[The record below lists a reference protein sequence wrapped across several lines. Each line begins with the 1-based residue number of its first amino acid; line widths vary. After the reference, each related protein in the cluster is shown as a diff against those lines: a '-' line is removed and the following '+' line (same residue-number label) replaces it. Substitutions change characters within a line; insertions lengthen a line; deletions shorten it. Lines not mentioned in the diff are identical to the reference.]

1 MCGILGE
8 VNFSSSLIKQEK
20 FLRAS
25 NIINHRG
32 PDHKGHLSDEANYQ
46 FVFNRLSIL
55 DLSANGS
62 QPMVSG
68 CGRYICLLNGEIYN
82 HKTLRSELE
91 SNFKWR
97 GSSDTEVLVN
107 AWSLWGVE
115 CIQKID
121 GMFAFSIWDK
131 KLKKLYLVRDRIGE
145 KPLYYYI
152 DNKKIFFS
160 SRPLPILS
168 LVGDLSYNLD
178 SIQLYLDS
186 GYLPRN
192 KSIYKNIN
200 KLEPGKYLEFNQNSF
215 QIISYWNLND
225 YIPDYSSKKS
235 LLNYVDECDFLL
247 KDSIKNRLVSDKPL
261 GFFLSGGID
270 SSLIVA
276 IASKILSKDQINVFN
291 LGFSEKEF
299 DESKDANLLTDFLG
313 INIKKKVLNANDL
326 LKFLPNFYEKFDEP
340 FFDSSAFPLMALSE
354 FSKDVVDVVVTGDGG
369 DELFGGYN
377 YYSIIDF
384 ISNNKNIYNFAK
396 IFSKILPENI
406 FFTNKSRLSY
416 KLLKKDNLIEVF
428 SFIRS
433 IKKDFNEV
441 LLPEFKFS
449 NSLYNQFSKSNDSMD
464 KSLNYTD
471 RVMRLDI
478 LHTLNDDYLQK
489 SDLATMAY
497 SIESRSPFLS
507 KDIVEWSLQIPS
519 WFKTKNFKKK
529 IILRELAKKY
539 LPEQLINKKK
549 KGFEIPIKHWLRN
562 ELQLWAKDL
571 IDDSQCY
578 SNLPLDQKK
587 AKDIFNLHLSKKR
600 DCHPYLWSI
609 LMLLQFNKNKIS
621 KN

>member
-1 MCGILGE
+1 
-8 VNFSSSLIKQEK
+8 
-20 FLRAS
+20 
-25 NIINHRG
+25 
-32 PDHKGHLSDEANYQ
+32 
-46 FVFNRLSIL
+46 
-55 DLSANGS
+55 
-62 QPMVSG
+62 
-68 CGRYICLLNGEIYN
+68 
-82 HKTLRSELE
+82 
-91 SNFKWR
+91 
-97 GSSDTEVLVN
+97 
-107 AWSLWGVE
+107 
-115 CIQKID
+115 
-121 GMFAFSIWDK
+121 
-131 KLKKLYLVRDRIGE
+131 
-145 KPLYYYI
+145 
-152 DNKKIFFS
+152 
-160 SRPLPILS
+160 
-168 LVGDLSYNLD
+168 
-178 SIQLYLDS
+178 
-186 GYLPRN
+186 
-192 KSIYKNIN
+192 
-200 KLEPGKYLEFNQNSF
+200 
-215 QIISYWNLND
+215 
-225 YIPDYSSKKS
+225 
-235 LLNYVDECDFLL
+235 
-247 KDSIKNRLVSDKPL
+247 
-261 GFFLSGGID
+261 
-270 SSLIVA
+270 
-276 IASKILSKDQINVFN
+276 
-291 LGFSEKEF
+291 
-299 DESKDANLLTDFLG
+299 
-313 INIKKKVLNANDL
+313 
-326 LKFLPNFYEKFDEP
+326 
-340 FFDSSAFPLMALSE
+340 MALSE

-384 ISNNKNIYNFAK
+384 ISNNKNIYNFVK

-441 LLPEFKFS
+441 LLPEFKLS
-449 NSLYNQFSKSNDSMD
+449 NSLYNQFSKSNNSMD

-519 WFKTKNFKKK
+519 WFKIKSFKKK

-539 LPEQLINKKK
+539 LPEQLIKKRK

-562 ELQLWAKDL
+562 ELQPWAKDL

-587 AKDIFNLHLSKKR
+587 TNDIFNLHMSKKR
-600 DCHPYLWSI
+600 DCHPYLWAI

>member
-8 VNFSSSLIKQEK
+8 INFSNSLIKKDK
-20 FLRAS
+20 FLNAS

-32 PDHKGHLSDEANYQ
+32 PDHKGYSSDTVNYQ

-55 DLSANGS
+55 DLSINGS
-62 QPMVSG
+62 QPMVSS

-82 HKTLRSELE
+82 HKILKSELE
-91 SNFKWR
+91 NNFQWR
-97 GSSDTEVLVN
+97 GTSDTEVLLN
-107 AWSLWGVE
+107 AWSFWGAE
-115 CIQKID
+115 CIKKLD

-131 KLKKLYLVRDRIGE
+131 KLKKLYLARDRIGE
-145 KPLYYYI
+145 KPLYYYTS
-152 DNKKIFFS
+152 KGFLLFA
-160 SRPLPILS
+160 SRPSPILK
-168 LVGDLSYNLD
+168 LVGNLD
-178 SIQLYLDS
+178 YDLNSIQLYLSS

-192 KSIYKNIN
+192 KSIYNNVN
-200 KLEPGKYLEFNQNSF
+200 KLEPGKYLEFTENNC

-225 YIPDYSSKKS
+225 YVPDYSSKKS

-276 IASKILSKDQINVFN
+276 LASKTLSKDQMNVFS

-313 INIKKKVLNANDL
+313 INIKKKTLNANDL

-384 ISNNKNIYNFAK
+384 ISNNKNIYNFVK

-441 LLPEFKFS
+441 LLPEFKLS
-449 NSLYNQFSKSNDSMD
+449 NSLYNQFSKSNNSMD

-539 LPEQLINKKK
+539 LPVQLIKKK
-549 KGFEIPIKHWLRN
+549 KRGFEIPIKHWLRN

-587 AKDIFNLHLSKKR
+587 ANDIFNLHMSKKR
-600 DCHPYLWSI
+600 DCHPYLWAI

>member
-1 MCGILGE
+1 
-8 VNFSSSLIKQEK
+8 
-20 FLRAS
+20 
-25 NIINHRG
+25 
-32 PDHKGHLSDEANYQ
+32 
-46 FVFNRLSIL
+46 
-55 DLSANGS
+55 
-62 QPMVSG
+62 
-68 CGRYICLLNGEIYN
+68 
-82 HKTLRSELE
+82 
-91 SNFKWR
+91 
-97 GSSDTEVLVN
+97 
-107 AWSLWGVE
+107 
-115 CIQKID
+115 
-121 GMFAFSIWDK
+121 
-131 KLKKLYLVRDRIGE
+131 LYL
-145 KPLYYYI
+145 
-152 DNKKIFFS
+152 S
-160 SRPLPILS
+160 
-168 LVGDLSYNLD
+168 
-178 SIQLYLDS
+178 S

-192 KSIYKNIN
+192 KSIYNNVN
-200 KLEPGKYLEFNQNSF
+200 KLEPGKYLEFTENNC

-225 YIPDYSSKKS
+225 YVPDYSSKKS

-276 IASKILSKDQINVFN
+276 LASKTLSKDQMNVFS

-313 INIKKKVLNANDL
+313 INIKKKTLNANDL

-384 ISNNKNIYNFAK
+384 ISNNKNIYNFVK

-441 LLPEFKFS
+441 LLPEFKLS
-449 NSLYNQFSKSNDSMD
+449 NSLYNQFSKSNNSMD

-529 IILRELAKKY
+529 NNFKRIGKK
-539 LPEQLINKKK
+539 
-549 KGFEIPIKHWLRN
+549 
-562 ELQLWAKDL
+562 
-571 IDDSQCY
+571 
-578 SNLPLDQKK
+578 
-587 AKDIFNLHLSKKR
+587 IFASAVN
-600 DCHPYLWSI
+600 
-609 LMLLQFNKNKIS
+609 
-621 KN
+621 